1 MINRTDYVAA
11 HIRVAD
17 AHWDAAD
24 CQHKLNGNPI
34 SSVSCGDGLNVINYS
49 SIAQE
54 IWYVLRISGD
64 KKQARGGGSNTTR
77 SAHPLSPAP
86 LTPLLLPSTGV
97 RRDQHA
103 VRRHAARADRADARA
118 PERQLICAQELL
130 KEKLGEDNYFVS
142 IVEQELCVRSHAFV
156 GSKYSTWTDTVKGK
170 RSYLKNENNFQFEEL
185 WALGI
190 K

>member
-24 CQHKLNGNPI
+24 CQHKMNGNPI

-64 KKQARGGGSNTTR
+64 KKQARTRRSNPAP
-77 SAHPLSPAP
+77 SLPLLSPRASAP
-86 LTPLLLPSTGV
+86 QVYVATNMPCADTRLV
-97 RRDQHA
+97 RIGLMLA
-103 VRRHAARADRADARA
+103 RRNV
-118 PERQLICAQELL
+118 QLICAQELL

>member
-24 CQHKLNGNPI
+24 CQHKMNGNPI

-64 KKQARGGGSNTTR
+64 KKQARLEHLEERPPPLFRSSN
-77 SAHPLSPAP
+77 PAP
-86 LTPLLLPSTGV
+86 APPLHRCTSRPTC
-97 RRDQHA
+97 
-103 VRRHAARADRADARA
+103 RA
-118 PERQLICAQELL
+118 PTRGWC
-130 KEKLGEDNYFVS
+130 
-142 IVEQELCVRSHAFV
+142 
-156 GSKYSTWTDTVKGK
+156 GSG
-170 RSYLKNENNFQFEEL
+170 
-185 WALGI
+185 
-190 K
+190 

>member
-24 CQHKLNGNPI
+24 CQHKMNGNPI

-64 KKQARGGGSNTTR
+64 KKQARGDGSNTGR
-77 SAHPLSPAP
+77 AIPPPLSRSSHPAP
-86 LTPLLLPSTGV
+86 PPLHRCTSRPTC
-97 RRDQHA
+97 
-103 VRRHAARADRADARA
+103 RA
-118 PERQLICAQELL
+118 PTRGWC
-130 KEKLGEDNYFVS
+130 
-142 IVEQELCVRSHAFV
+142 
-156 GSKYSTWTDTVKGK
+156 GSG
-170 RSYLKNENNFQFEEL
+170 
-185 WALGI
+185 
-190 K
+190 

>member
-24 CQHKLNGNPI
+24 CQHKMNGNPI

-64 KKQARGGGSNTTR
+64 KKQARAHTGGGLNPE
-77 SAHPLSPAP
+77 APPFSPAP
-86 LTPLLLPSTGV
+86 LTQLLRSTGV
-97 RRDQHA
+97 RRHQHA
-103 VRRHAARADRADARA
+103 VRRHAAGALS
-118 PERQLICAQELL
+118 LIH
-130 KEKLGEDNYFVS
+130 
-142 IVEQELCVRSHAFV
+142 I
-156 GSKYSTWTDTVKGK
+156 
-170 RSYLKNENNFQFEEL
+170 
-185 WALGI
+185 
-190 K
+190 

>member
-24 CQHKLNGNPI
+24 CQHKMNGNPI

-64 KKQARGGGSNTTR
+64 KKQARTR
-77 SAHPLSPAP
+77 NSARPLSPAP
-86 LTPLLLPSTGV
+86 LTRPALHRCTSPQTC
-97 RRDQHA
+97 
-103 VRRHAARADRADARA
+103 RA
-118 PERQLICAQELL
+118 PT
-130 KEKLGEDNYFVS
+130 LGS
-142 IVEQELCVRSHAFV
+142 C
-156 GSKYSTWTDTVKGK
+156 GSG
-170 RSYLKNENNFQFEEL
+170 
-185 WALGI
+185 
-190 K
+190 

>member
-24 CQHKLNGNPI
+24 CQHKMNGNPI

-64 KKQARGGGSNTTR
+64 KKQARGGGSNTR
-77 SAHPLSPAP
+77 SARPLSPAP
-86 LTPLLLPSTGV
+86 LTRPALYRCTSRPTC
-97 RRDQHA
+97 
-103 VRRHAARADRADARA
+103 RA
-118 PERQLICAQELL
+118 PTR
-130 KEKLGEDNYFVS
+130 
-142 IVEQELCVRSHAFV
+142 
-156 GSKYSTWTDTVKGK
+156 GSCGSG
-170 RSYLKNENNFQFEEL
+170 
-185 WALGI
+185 
-190 K
+190 

>member
-24 CQHKLNGNPI
+24 CQHKMNGNPI

-64 KKQARGGGSNTTR
+64 KKQARLEHLEER
-77 SAHPLSPAP
+77 P
-86 LTPLLLPSTGV
+86 TPLFRSPHPPCSLQVYVATNMPCADTRLV
-97 RRDQHA
+97 RIGLMLA
-103 VRRHAARADRADARA
+103 RRNV
-118 PERQLICAQELL
+118 QLICAQELL

>member
-24 CQHKLNGNPI
+24 CQHKMNGNPI

-64 KKQARGGGSNTTR
+64 KKQARAHTGGGLNPEAPFLSRSSN
-77 SAHPLSPAP
+77 PAP
-86 LTPLLLPSTGV
+86 PLYRCTSRPTC
-97 RRDQHA
+97 
-103 VRRHAARADRADARA
+103 RA
-118 PERQLICAQELL
+118 PTRGWC
-130 KEKLGEDNYFVS
+130 
-142 IVEQELCVRSHAFV
+142 
-156 GSKYSTWTDTVKGK
+156 GSG
-170 RSYLKNENNFQFEEL
+170 
-185 WALGI
+185 
-190 K
+190 